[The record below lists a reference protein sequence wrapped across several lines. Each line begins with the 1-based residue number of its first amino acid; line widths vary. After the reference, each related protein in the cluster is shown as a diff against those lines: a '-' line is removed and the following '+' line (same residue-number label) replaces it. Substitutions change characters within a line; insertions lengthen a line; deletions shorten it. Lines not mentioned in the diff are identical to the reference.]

1 MQNFI
6 HGFLEKVYNKFLI
19 DISSLPSLC
28 DLKKL
33 RFDDPN
39 VQPNYADV
47 KIQRL
52 YLLRYGYAYFSE
64 YYYLYK
70 DIFNLYKDIFEKERG
85 KNIKILSIGAGCA
98 IDYYA
103 AYYASLDNKWNLEYC
118 GIDIINWVD
127 KENIGNY
134 KFRIEDVAKIDLS
147 QFSRTNI
154 LIFPKSLFEFP
165 EDVAKNFFQAI
176 QQNSFLSDSLVII
189 SSQRAYHSYNDSN
202 RFKTLV
208 QSFDKLGYVKESGNV
223 IKPYSD
229 YPSCYSIVHFP
240 CPYFIRP
247 LLESLADR
255 CKNIEFCPN
264 GYGRGTCDLREQ
276 LNRGPMFSTNLM
288 NIEYALVKKR

>member
-6 HGFLEKVYNKFLI
+6 HGFLENVYNKFLI

-47 KIQRL
+47 TTQRL

-64 YYYLYK
+64 YYYLYR
-70 DIFNLYKDIFEKERG
+70 NIFEKNRG
-85 KNIKILSIGAGCA
+85 KNIRILSIGAGCA

-103 AYYASLDNKWNLEYC
+103 AYYANLDNKVNLEYC

-127 KENIGNY
+127 RENIGNY
-134 KFRIEDVAKIDLS
+134 QFLIEDVAKIDLS

-165 EDVAKNFFQAI
+165 EDVANNFFQAI
-176 QQNSFLSDSLVII
+176 QQNSFLSDSSLII
-189 SSQRAYHSYNDSN
+189 SSQRPYFFNNDSN
-202 RFKTLV
+202 RFNTLV
-208 QSFDKLGYVKESGNV
+208 QSFHKLGYVKESGNV
-223 IKPYSD
+223 IKAPSGYT
-229 YPSCYSIVHFP
+229 SCYHIVHFS
-240 CPYFIRP
+240 CPDFIRP

-255 CKNIEFCPN
+255 CKNIELCPN
-264 GYGRGTCDLREQ
+264 GYGRGICDSRDQ
-276 LNRGPMFSTNLM
+276 LNRGPMFSPNLM
-288 NIEYALVKKR
+288 NIEYALVKKVIK